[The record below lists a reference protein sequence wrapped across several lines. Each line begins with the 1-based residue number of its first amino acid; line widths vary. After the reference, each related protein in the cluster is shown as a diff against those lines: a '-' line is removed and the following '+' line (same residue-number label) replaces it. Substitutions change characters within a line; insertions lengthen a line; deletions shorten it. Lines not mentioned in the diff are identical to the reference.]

1 MPTPTNPKLYEAVK
15 KKIMKSYKK
24 NSGFASGAIVKE
36 YKRQGGKYKEDGEPK
51 KLKRWFKEEWINVN
65 PLLGITNEDAYPTFR
80 PTIKVNK
87 ETPTIVSNISKEE
100 LKKQY
105 ALKQKFKGEQN
116 LPTFK
121 PIKKGKGLKA
131 DTFRALLESSYEGGD
146 AGGFTMDRQLS
157 TKTSKV
163 YTHPSGQVVVAHR
176 GTAGA
181 LDWGNNAVYAMG
193 GDLAYKLTPRYRE
206 AKKVQQNAEKKYG
219 AKNITTIGHSQ
230 GGLQAQLLGGNTKE
244 IITLNKATRPQ
255 EFLFGS
261 SKKKNQYDVRASGD
275 AVSAFRNPFQ
285 RAGDETI
292 QSKANPLAQHSTD
305 ILESKEEEILGNK
318 TFYGNGIRK
327 KGKGLK
333 GDELIALLNASYELM
348 GEGGEGE
355 VYGWRKDEKLS
366 TDTTKVFF
374 RDKGEQVVVA
384 HRGTIGDDPDW
395 YNNAVF
401 AVGSTPST
409 GIFFSLKYELNKSI

>member
-51 KLKRWFKEEWINVN
+51 KLKRWFKENWINVN

-121 PIKKGKGLKA
+121 PLKKGKGLKA
-131 DTFRALLESSYEGGD
+131 DTFRALLESSYDGGEV
-146 AGGFTMDRQLS
+146 AGFVMDKQLS
-157 TKTSKV
+157 TTTSKV
-163 YTHPSGQVVVAHR
+163 YVRKDRKQIVVAHR
-176 GTAGA
+176 GTAGTI
-181 LDWGNNAVYAMG
+181 DWGNNAFYAIG
-193 GDLAYKLTPRYRE
+193 GDFAYKLTPRYKE
-206 AKKVQQNAEKKYG
+206 AEKVQREAEKKYG

-230 GGLQAQLLGGNTKE
+230 GGLQAQLLGGNTAE

-261 SKKKNQYDVRASGD
+261 SKKKNQYDIRASGD

-285 RAGDETI
+285 LGGEQTI
-292 QSKANPLAQHSTD
+292 QSSGNPLAQHSTD
-305 ILESKEEEILGNK
+305 MLRKIEGQTLGNNNLFVKEDREEEDRAIGTAFNTEGVRK
-318 TFYGNGIRK
+318 RNPPKKGSGIIRLLK
-327 KGKGLK
+327 KGKGIRCKEIQNLLT
-333 GDELIALLNASYELM
+333 LIVNKHLGKS
-348 GEGGEGE
+348 GGMI
-355 VYGWRKDEKLS
+355 VKSFND
-366 TDTTKVFF
+366 
-374 RDKGEQVVVA
+374 
-384 HRGTIGDDPDW
+384 HPD
-395 YNNAVF
+395 NQGVM
-401 AVGSTPST
+401 
-409 GIFFSLKYELNKSI
+409 